1 MIILAHGTLPI
12 LIHRHEQ
19 EYNTFTEYQI
29 ATERWNDYITVGLK
43 TESANDP
50 LDTAA
55 LTMLGHVPLLADSE
69 KYISASGLA
78 LNHSDHSTSN
88 ISLSALTRSPRTRIS
103 TFHEIDLRDSRLY
116 AISTIASLNSRFV
129 RDRRLWHCIAGY
141 AKDRDTYMWPV
152 GPKHCA
158 LRGF

>member
-1 MIILAHGTLPI
+1 MALYQFYY
-12 LIHRHEQ
+12 IHRHEQ

-29 ATERWNDYITVGLK
+29 ATDRWNDYVTVGCK

-50 LDTAA
+50 LDYTAA
-55 LTMLGHVPLLADSE
+55 LTMLDHVPLLAKSE

-78 LNHSDHSTSN
+78 LNHSDLSTSN

-116 AISTIASLNSRFV
+116 AISTIASLNWRFG

-141 AKDRDTYMWPV
+141 SKDRMYVSRRT
-152 GPKHCA
+152 
-158 LRGF
+158 